1 MGRQSSLLQ
10 AEAATY
16 GRHMSHQA
24 LPRLRFR
31 DDISYPLPMPA
42 NAGPDGVTDGTDGA
56 VGIPWG
62 FRGERDGGGCHT
74 RLRLVRLRVVCSRVC
89 HLAHQLDDILYHSGA
104 IMGLLWALSST
115 LVLCPETSCM
125 DHPMLLLLLI
135 SHDP

>member
-42 NAGPDGVTDGTDGA
+42 NAGPDGVTDGVTDGTDGA

-62 FRGERDGGGCHT
+62 ERRGWLPLGASLGQTQG
-74 RLRLVRLRVVCSRVC
+74 RV
-89 HLAHQLDDILYHSGA
+89 LSG
-104 IMGLLWALSST
+104 LSSGPPT
-115 LVLCPETSCM
+115 G
-125 DHPMLLLLLI
+125 
-135 SHDP
+135 